1 LSSVFHRLNVLQ
13 VKLCYDDSMLWASLA
28 VALLCCIQQGANR
41 RTDAA
46 DDAAD
51 AADDDVDDWIAES
64 VARAQHCFATAER
77 IDPRCVHA
85 GLRPYARAHAHAGF
99 VLSRALK

>member
-46 DDAAD
+46 DAAD
-51 AADDDVDDWIAES
+51 ADADVDDWIAES

-85 GLRPYARAHAHAGF
+85 GLKPYTRAHAHAGF
-99 VLSRALK
+99 VLFRALK